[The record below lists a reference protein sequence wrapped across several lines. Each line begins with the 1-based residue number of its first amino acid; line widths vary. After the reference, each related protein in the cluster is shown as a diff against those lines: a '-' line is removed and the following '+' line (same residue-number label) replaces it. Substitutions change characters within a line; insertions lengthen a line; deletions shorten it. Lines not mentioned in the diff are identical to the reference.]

1 MAAAGLWT
9 TAEDLAKFVIDVQL
23 AVKEDKG
30 KVLSQSM
37 TNKMLT
43 PFVSD
48 HVGLGFFIEQK
59 CIKQATF
66 NPKVRNYWTVVCV
79 LVSAVTIVG
88 IVLTPLVAIVVWLV
102 SRKILNAMSAR
113 LLERKLVV
121 KRGITFV
128 VEKSIPLKNY
138 RYRTQSRP
146 SHAFFWSLSIEL

>member
-48 HVGLGFFIEQK
+48 HVGLGFFIEQ
-59 CIKQATF
+59 T
-66 NPKVRNYWTVVCV
+66 NV
-79 LVSAVTIVG
+79 LNKPP
-88 IVLTPLVAIVVWLV
+88 LTP
-102 SRKILNAMSAR
+102 R
-113 LLERKLVV
+113 LETTGQWYV
-121 KRGITFV
+121 
-128 VEKSIPLKNY
+128 Y
-138 RYRTQSRP
+138 
-146 SHAFFWSLSIEL
+146 